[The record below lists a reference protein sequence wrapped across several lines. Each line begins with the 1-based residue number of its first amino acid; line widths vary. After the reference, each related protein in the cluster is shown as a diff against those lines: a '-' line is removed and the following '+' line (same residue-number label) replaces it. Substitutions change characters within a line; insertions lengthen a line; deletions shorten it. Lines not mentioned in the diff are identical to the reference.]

1 MLKLGIIFFL
11 TRDLNHTE
19 FQYNESNLSRD
30 KNYFS
35 GKWQLVKKQ
44 NLLDPHLNDQ
54 LSRGLGR
61 YLLEWVT
68 SFSLLKQGKQ
78 LII

>member
-1 MLKLGIIFFL
+1 MLNFNITNQTVPEIKTILV
-11 TRDLNHTE
+11 
-19 FQYNESNLSRD
+19 
-30 KNYFS
+30 KN

-44 NLLDPHLNDQ
+44 NLSDPHLNDQ

-61 YLLEWVT
+61 YLLEWVL